1 MYKLVSL
8 VISISLRIKMRY
20 FEHLTRVFK
29 FFNSIKLFLEVKTC
43 TPKKV
48 LKARRTWSQ
57 SQYFVLFLVEYP
69 FQYNLCTMSFY
80 AVKKMLFLAV
90 SEVDFHVFIAF
101 NVKEEVIYQELNE
114 KILFL
119 AKVIVFLH
127 CAFEN

>member
-1 MYKLVSL
+1 
-8 VISISLRIKMRY
+8 
-20 FEHLTRVFK
+20 
-29 FFNSIKLFLEVKTC
+29 
-43 TPKKV
+43 
-48 LKARRTWSQ
+48 
-57 SQYFVLFLVEYP
+57 
-69 FQYNLCTMSFY
+69 
-80 AVKKMLFLAV
+80 MLFLAV